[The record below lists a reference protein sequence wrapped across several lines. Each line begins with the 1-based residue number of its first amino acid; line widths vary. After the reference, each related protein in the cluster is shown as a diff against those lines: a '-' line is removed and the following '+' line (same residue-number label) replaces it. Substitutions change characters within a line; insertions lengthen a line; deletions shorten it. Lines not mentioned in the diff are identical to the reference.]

1 MSKRIEVSITIKQPL
16 EVVWNEVKVMENHV
30 NWMQDAEK
38 IDFLSE
44 NTFGLNTKMNVL
56 TKVGPFSLND
66 VITVTEWKEMES
78 IAVIHEGIV
87 TGEGVF
93 YLSEVDDTTTKFQ
106 WVETLKF
113 PLYLGGPIGEIIGG
127 IVLKYIW
134 KKNLNNLKGIFE

>member
-1 MSKRIEVSITIKQPL
+1 MSKRIEVSIIINKPL

-38 IDFLSE
+38 IDFLSD
-44 NTFGLNTKMNVL
+44 NTFGLNTKMKVL
-56 TKVGPFSLND
+56 TKVGPFTLND

-93 YLSEVDDTTTKFQ
+93 NLSPVDKQSTKFQ

-113 PLYLGGPIGEIIGG
+113 P
-127 IVLKYIW
+127 
-134 KKNLNNLKGIFE
+134 